1 VKIDNDPEK
10 ALKLQELQKKYKPL
24 LEKETYKDTP
34 VTLWDVIHVI
44 NTKETI
50 INGKKMES
58 IGEIIIDSPVAL
70 EYVTA
75 VGKIYGSFNTFGETS
90 SENKEYRTKARVIK
104 TLEFI
109 AKNNP
114 SSDDMLSTLP
124 SRLAIITA
132 PLYQYGVSFYQHNN
146 AWLQLLSNAEGL
158 EYDKE
163 KGLRFKGIPMSNA
176 ELKNLFTKKGVEDI
190 NLPLLKFFY
199 SIILKN
205 FYDKLQINDDGTHKT
220 AKPILQESITL
231 YLPDLAAQLGKS
243 RKLNKENIKEVI
255 AHVSAFQ
262 NIVGILK
269 VRRNGRIYENI
280 LPVLLFMGYYDETN
294 TIKFSSPYL
303 NQLIIEIFGTS
314 IAKDKKGNTVFDKKG
329 EIKLLPSH
337 SYLIKPSIEKCR
349 NKAAVESVTVIVQ
362 LIEQTGNP
370 QKGQETITAHITAKN
385 ILERNVQL
393 YERYNAINDNA
404 HKNRL
409 LKTHFAKVYELL
421 KKETTLFETYHNLTL
436 TEVIPTAST
445 LDMVLKFTHKGK
457 IKN

>member
-1 VKIDNDPEK
+1 MPKDSKKN
-10 ALKLQELQKKYKPL
+10 KLMDELYKKYVPL
-24 LEKETYKDTP
+24 LEKEVCTNSPQSVLDLFIKNSKIIKSMEKDQDEEQRK
-34 VTLWDVIHVI
+34 LLR
-44 NTKETI
+44 
-50 INGKKMES
+50 
-58 IGEIIIDSPVAL
+58 EIIAYPTAL
-70 EYVTA
+70 KFLIELSIIQE
-75 VGKIYGSFNTFGETS
+75 KFPDESDN
-90 SENKEYRTKARVIK
+90 NDYRTKSKIIEK
-104 TLEFI
+104 L
-109 AKNNP
+109 
-114 SSDDMLSTLP
+114 SSLP
-124 SRLAIITA
+124 DRLAVITN
-132 PLYQYGVSFYQHNN
+132 PHYQYGVSFFQHND
-146 AWLQLLSNAEGL
+146 AWLQLLSTAEGL

-220 AKPILQESITL
+220 VKPTLQESITL

-243 RKLNKENIKEVI
+243 RKLSKENIKEVI

-280 LPVLLFMGYYDETN
+280 LPVLLFMGYYDDTN

-303 NQLIIEIFGTS
+303 NQLIIEIFGAS
-314 IAKDKKGNTVFDKKG
+314 IAKDKNGNTIFDKKG

-349 NKAAVESVTVIVQ
+349 NKAAVESVAIIVQ

-370 QKGQETITAHITAKN
+370 QKGHETITAHITVEN
-385 ILERNVQL
+385 ILQRNVQL
-393 YERYNAINDNA
+393 YERYKSIDDNA
-404 HKNRL
+404 NKNRL
-409 LKTHFAKVYELL
+409 LKTHFTKVYDLL
-421 KKETTLFETYHNLTL
+421 KKETLLFETYKDLIIPNF
-436 TEVIPTAST
+436 IPTTST
-445 LDMVLKFTHKGK
+445 LDNVLNFTHKGK
-457 IKN
+457 NN